1 MFRIPSL
8 LVIPA
13 AAAKTPHD
21 VVLAFAE
28 ARGPNHQAACDSCNT
43 RIAMLRSEDGGKTFG
58 ALQELTHADPT
69 ATSKDWTVSL
79 NALPPLF
86 SGFLQLAPR
95 RRERPAD
102 ERAKSSGG

>member
-69 ATSKDWTVSL
+69 ATSKDWTVSQRHYH
-79 NALPPLF
+79 PLF
-86 SGFLQLAPR
+86 SGFLQLP
-95 RRERPAD
+95 P
-102 ERAKSSGG
+102 SGENGRNMA